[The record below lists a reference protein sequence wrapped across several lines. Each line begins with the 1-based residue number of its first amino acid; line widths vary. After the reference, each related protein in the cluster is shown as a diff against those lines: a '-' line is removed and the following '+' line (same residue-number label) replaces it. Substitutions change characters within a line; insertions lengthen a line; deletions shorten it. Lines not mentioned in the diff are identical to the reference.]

1 MHGIGQ
7 IFPRIAR
14 LRTHS
19 EPPAGLMTR
28 RRRKDFFT
36 QSAWILLK
44 NSGDCGGRALQKEA
58 VARSK
63 LKNAVR

>member
-7 IFPRIAR
+7 IFLQRIAR

-36 QSAWILLK
+36 QSA
-44 NSGDCGGRALQKEA
+44 
-58 VARSK
+58 
-63 LKNAVR
+63 